1 MPISDTRKWKVNK
14 PPDDILKMVTDFL
27 VQKKAKFGETATL
40 PAKVIAATMG
50 SGAKTRFFGGMF
62 VSERTLPVK
71 IVVLMNQVAEGTEVQ
86 ATIQDNLG
94 FGSRIGM
101 ERKYRDY
108 IVDLLDDLEDL
119 LQD

>member
-1 MPISDTRKWKVNK
+1 VNK
-14 PPDDILKMVTDFL
+14 PPDDILRMVTDFL
-27 VQKKAKFGETATL
+27 VQKKAKFVETPTL
-40 PAKVIAATMG
+40 PVKVIVATIG

-62 VSERTLPVK
+62 VSEQTLPMKVM
-71 IVVLMNQVAEGTEVQ
+71 VLMNQVAEGTEVE

-94 FGSRIGM
+94 FGSRMGM

-108 IVDLLDDLEDL
+108 IGHLLDDLENL